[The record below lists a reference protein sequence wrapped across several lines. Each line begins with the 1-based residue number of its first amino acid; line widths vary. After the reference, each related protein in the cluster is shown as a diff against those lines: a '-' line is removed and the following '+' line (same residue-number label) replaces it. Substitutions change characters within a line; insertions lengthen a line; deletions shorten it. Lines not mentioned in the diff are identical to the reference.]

1 MEKFSLVDC
10 GELYQRNSSLHMS
23 VNTDEI
29 FLSLYIKEITVRK
42 EEIKKAI
49 RYNEVLFLQTK
60 ITME

>member
-1 MEKFSLVDC
+1 
-10 GELYQRNSSLHMS
+10 MS

-42 EEIKKAI
+42 EGIKKAI

>member
-42 EEIKKAI
+42 EGIKKAI